1 MLDVIQKLVHFF
13 LIAIFVFVLVVLF
26 LSNPLMGIA
35 VAVAAG
41 LIFYKVKL
49 ATNTYNFFS
58 KSNSGRTSIASTPC
72 HGSELT
78 KSKKSSYEIVI
89 ENSKDL
95 EGRLAK
101 VGATGKGLHEKTSSV
116 SAMLAPELV
125 KELRAV
131 ATIRNK
137 LIHEEDF
144 TLTQRELDDFEDL
157 AYSAYKQLRDIPTLP
172 KILAHHFT
180 CSKCMKTDIAHI
192 TMKHAV
198 PLFAQCQYCG
208 EQLDLE
214 SEGFR
219 SDTPP
224 PDITN
229 D

>member
-13 LIAIFVFVLVVLF
+13 LIVMFGFILVVLF
-26 LSNPLMGIA
+26 LSNPIVGTA
-35 VAVAAG
+35 VATAAG

-49 ATNTYNFFS
+49 VTNTYNFFS
-58 KSNSGRTSIASTPC
+58 KSNSARTSITSASH

-101 VGATGKGLHEKTSSV
+101 VGATGKGLHEKISSV
-116 SAMLAPELV
+116 SSLLAPELV

-137 LIHEEDF
+137 LIHEDDF
-144 TLTQRELDDFEDL
+144 TLTQRELGDFEEL

-172 KILAHHFT
+172 KVLIHHFT

-219 SDTPP
+219 SK
-224 PDITN
+224 
-229 D
+229 